1 MPSRTL
7 PFLRYRLKP
16 RDRLVRAVA
25 VSRDTYTKAYV
36 VVDIGEQLTHL
47 GIFLHGTLFH
57 SAVIPIGGAHF
68 TRDLEITKHLG
79 GISVAERI
87 KRIYG
92 TALPMQVP

>member
-1 MPSRTL
+1 MTSPSVLTQNASAEAVLSRED
-7 PFLRYRLKP
+7 
-16 RDRLVRAVA
+16 RDNGA
-25 VSRDTYTKAYV
+25 V

-79 GISVAERI
+79 GIAA
-87 KRIYG
+87 G
-92 TALPMQVP
+92 FALYYLLKE